1 MFYYSRSKKVCAFI
15 ALLLLSC
22 SLFAQYIQN
31 SNLFAGVEVGSK
43 IYYSVK
49 MQNGVE
55 HKARIVSVD
64 PDKVLL
70 LLPGDKSLTVSTG
83 EIIEIKRQAHNSTG
97 SVGVGFGIPYGLL
110 GVNLDL
116 KLVSVLNVTA
126 GIGSG
131 IYVNP
136 MYSAG
141 LKCFLRSGNYI
152 FRPRIEALYGTASMI
167 NVVDSNG
174 ETIEK
179 GSFNSFVLGAG
190 FQWALD
196 ISRTW
201 GLDFDIIYI
210 VDDSELESRLD
221 YLVNQGYNLDVVAT
235 GNVKISLGLRYI
247 F

>member
-1 MFYYSRSKKVCAFI
+1 MFYYSRLKTVCAI
-15 ALLLLSC
+15 VTLLLASYT
-22 SLFAQYIQN
+22 LFAQNNLN
-31 SNLFAGVEVGSK
+31 SNLFTNVEVGSK
-43 IYYSVK
+43 IYYSIK
-49 MQNGVE
+49 MQNGME

-70 LLPGDKSLTVSTG
+70 LLPGDKSLTISTS
-83 EIIEIKRQAHNSTG
+83 EIIDIKKQAHNSAG

-110 GVNLDL
+110 GANLDI

-126 GIGSG
+126 GLGSG

-141 LKCFLRSGNYI
+141 LRCFLRSGNYM

-167 NVVDSNG
+167 NVEDSNG
-174 ETIEK
+174 ETVEK

-221 YLVNQGYNLDVVAT
+221 YLINQGYNFDVVAT